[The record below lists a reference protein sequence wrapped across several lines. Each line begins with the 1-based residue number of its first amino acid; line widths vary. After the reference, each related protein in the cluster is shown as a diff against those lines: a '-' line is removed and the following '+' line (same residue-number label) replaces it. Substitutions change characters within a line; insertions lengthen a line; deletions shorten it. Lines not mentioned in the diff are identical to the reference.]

1 MSLNKGL
8 CPNSILTLSWRRPL
22 SYKSQS
28 IDLFRKSMD
37 WFLYV
42 NGLRY
47 ERVERINHLLFPLK
61 LSENLWF
68 YDVVSERIEV
78 NPLIIRSEI
87 CRRSL
92 NKGSFKKYQEDHFH
106 SLWTSFSRNLNGIK
120 REIWHEE
127 AKHSFSENVRK
138 FLGKR
143 RQWSVYLASNTLN
156 LFEG

>member
-22 SYKSQS
+22 SCRSQS

-37 WFLYV
+37 WFLYA
-42 NGLRY
+42 NGLRH
-47 ERVERINHLLFPLK
+47 ERVERINPLEIIGK
-61 LSENLWF
+61 PLVLWR
-68 YDVVSERIEV
+68 VSERIEV

-92 NKGSFKKYQEDHFH
+92 NKGSFKKHQEDHFH
-106 SLWTSFSRNLNGIK
+106 SLWTSFSRNLDGTK

-127 AKHSFSENVRK
+127 AEHSFSENVGK